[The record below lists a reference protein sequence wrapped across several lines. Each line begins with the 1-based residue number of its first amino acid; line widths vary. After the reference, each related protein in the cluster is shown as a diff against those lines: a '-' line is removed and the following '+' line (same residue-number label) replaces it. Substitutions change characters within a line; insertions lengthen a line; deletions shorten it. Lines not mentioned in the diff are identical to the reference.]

1 MPVGNNKKGY
11 EAISIKPLHIKQ
23 PRLYFNSIITEYSDS
38 WSPNWSPTNVY
49 GRMDP
54 VSTYGGTSRE
64 LVLGFRVISDT
75 SAEARENMLKI
86 EKLIQY
92 QYPSYQYAA
101 GGTKIMNSPP
111 YFEFTFLNLLNSTR
125 KQGSKLTGYINGA
138 IQINPGIQSKEQAQ
152 FFSPAF
158 DQLYFSDV
166 TITLRMQ
173 VLHEG
178 SIGWTNSA
186 FSHKNYPYG
195 IDAGTTAVAAAD
207 NQPQPTQPSAPGTP
221 SVSGDTSRGAEDSPK
236 VSERRSPDQSLS
248 VRDPIT
254 ITEEQRRQAEDRLY
268 ATEKQKNLEEKRRGL
283 KQSSIQTPA
292 MTFEELIKIGN

>member
-1 MPVGNNKKGY
+1 
-11 EAISIKPLHIKQ
+11 
-23 PRLYFNSIITEYSDS
+23 
-38 WSPNWSPTNVY
+38 
-49 GRMDP
+49 MDP
-54 VSTYGGTSRE
+54 VSTYGGTNRE